1 MTTTMRYIIHRRTL
15 TRDHD
20 SCELVMGFS
29 FHVLF
34 LLSLGTEQDDDD
46 FDDDD
51 EEDEE
56 QDSELASND
65 SDALVIHERYEKKL
79 RNIFGT

>member
-34 LLSLGTEQDDDD
+34 FTVAWNGTG
-46 FDDDD
+46 
-51 EEDEE
+51 
-56 QDSELASND
+56 
-65 SDALVIHERYEKKL
+65 R
-79 RNIFGT
+79 